1 MAVSVVGGNAWIAY
15 KQTVTAGANLAG
27 KTLITVAGA
36 APASAAAGV
45 FGVIEGDVAS
55 GDYATVVVAPSIVEV
70 IATGTVT
77 AGSMVEGLQGTVY
90 ANISGTKTTTTSTG
104 GYSLTTPTVS
114 RASISMGNSPCAIV
128 PRLRILFF
136 PLPSR
141 KS

>member
-104 GYSLTTPTVS
+104 VQNLAAGYPIGKALTSSDANGTVLV
-114 RASISMGNSPCAIV
+114 ALIINQV
-128 PRLRILFF
+128 
-136 PLPSR
+136 
-141 KS
+141 KSA